1 MKTDKKT
8 TENTAESGNK
18 SKPLLA
24 VVLFNS
30 EKKLEELDF
39 KRRFYEN
46 FYQFNKKTGLG
57 KIYRQTQ
64 LKIRIC
70 SRLLNYC

>member
-1 MKTDKKT
+1 MKTHIMKT
-8 TENTAESGNK
+8 LINN
-18 SKPLLA
+18 
-24 VVLFNS
+24 

-64 LKIRIC
+64 LKIKIC
-70 SRLLNYC
+70 GRLLKIQQK

>member
-1 MKTDKKT
+1 MKNDNSTKQS
-8 TENTAESGNK
+8 NA
-18 SKPLLA
+18 SKPMLA
-24 VVLFNS
+24 VVLFNN

-39 KRRFYEN
+39 ERRFYEN
-46 FYQFNKKTGLG
+46 FYQFNKSTGLG
-57 KIYRQTQ
+57 KIYRQTE